1 MIPKLNTPTVSGA
14 ATLITTLILVTPLC
28 GILFQCGCDWPLLGL
43 DSRCNFYELTEVNH
57 CPWCESKIT
66 GLLSTGLAIIG
77 GVITTMAVAFPLEIN
92 RSLVEVAVR
101 IVLGLTVF
109 VLLALLTGGL
119 VAILQ
124 NYSLG
129 VGFFMRIE
137 NFNG

>member
-1 MIPKLNTPTVSGA
+1 
-14 ATLITTLILVTPLC
+14 
-28 GILFQCGCDWPLLGL
+28 
-43 DSRCNFYELTEVNH
+43 
-57 CPWCESKIT
+57 
-66 GLLSTGLAIIG
+66 
-77 GVITTMAVAFPLEIN
+77 MAVAFPLEIN

-119 VAILQ
+119 AAILQ